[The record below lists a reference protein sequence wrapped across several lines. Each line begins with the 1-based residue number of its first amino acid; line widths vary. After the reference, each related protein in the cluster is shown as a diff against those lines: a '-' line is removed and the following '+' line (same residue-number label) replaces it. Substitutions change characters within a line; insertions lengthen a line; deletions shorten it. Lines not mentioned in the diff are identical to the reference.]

1 MAFNHFSYS
10 YLRIRH
16 IYIRNQYQ
24 CTSKILWTHKKLQ
37 SSLKLLLIF
46 EMFNRLWT
54 FSKLKAVT
62 APSSPWLHS
71 ISFCIFCSL
80 QMRKLVGTFFS
91 ISKACE
97 FQITG
102 LSLLSSCLLLLNVCF
117 PPFFSVF
124 LSITLLSIYL
134 LNLRNSKLWTR
145 VSSSNTLL

>member
-1 MAFNHFSYS
+1 MNT
-10 YLRIRH
+10 LEI
-16 IYIRNQYQ
+16 N
-24 CTSKILWTHKKLQ
+24 TSALVKCFELIKKLQ

-80 QMRKLVGTFFS
+80 QMRNLVGTFFS

-102 LSLLSSCLLLLNVCF
+102 LSLFSSCLLLLNVCF

-124 LSITLLSIYL
+124 LSLTLLSIYL